1 MVSPNSA
8 ATPLL
13 AVLLLLGANLLI
25 PLAIGIFGKGFFPYK
40 PLLPGLAQY
49 EDHGYGPPAPAPFD
63 RVVFM
68 VVDALRS
75 DFVYVANSGFQ
86 FTQSLIR
93 SGAAVPFTAHA
104 TSPTVTMPR
113 IKAITTGSTPSFLD
127 VVLNV
132 DEGDKSS
139 SLASQDTWLAQMKAK
154 NTGKLVLYGDD
165 TWLKLFPD
173 TFDRADGTSSFFV
186 ADFTEVDNNVTR
198 HVPDELR
205 KTDWSLMV
213 LHYLGLD
220 HIGHKGGP
228 RSPNMVPK
236 QREMDSIVREIFE
249 ALERESH
256 LESTLL
262 VLLGDHGMN
271 DAGNHGASSAGETS
285 PALVFVAPKL
295 RSITADAHIPS
306 PLGERDNFQFYRTVE
321 QSDLAPTLG
330 ALLGFPTPKN
340 NLGAFITAF
349 LPLWSLRRDQVQ
361 ILMHNA
367 HQILHVLEAAFGA
380 EAFAAGAVED
390 CANPSN
396 DVQEIACEWHNI
408 VRTAPRLRTAVDE
421 DNLDLEAYA
430 AWTKRTSNWLRN
442 AQQTMSG
449 MASNYD
455 IPKLGL
461 GLGAAAGAMV
471 LAIGASYGFISRGGA
486 SSSSF
491 GDIFPFAIINITY
504 GIMMFA
510 SSYVEEEHH
519 FWYWSTSAWLAL
531 VGWRSFSSMA
541 SVTGRKPQG
550 LFKATIAVAVAFTA
564 VRLLRGWNQTG
575 QKFAGEPDLVKT
587 FLQPNPL
594 LLWTLVTVT
603 YASIALEL
611 VRGFASVFPPAIVA
625 PAVSVLV
632 LWALSFKLV
641 FTFEDSPELVG
652 SFASA
657 LVELITHL
665 DGGSTGPVTL
675 ITRARIVFVGLAL
688 ATGAAVYG
696 IAVPQ
701 KSGQVKRKPT
711 VQILLPLYTLLAVT
725 QSRTANIPLF
735 LLFGFI
741 YRFLA
746 RQLQQGDQ
754 FTPTDL
760 TTATLLLQFASFFA
774 FGGTNAISSVDLSS
788 AYNGISG
795 FSAAA
800 VGVLI
805 FVSNWAGSIYWA
817 VASVLLLLQLRQN
830 ATDASLSPPSNPWLQ
845 HVGLLTVFAA
855 ASAVAVMAACTALR
869 THLFVWTVFSPKYL
883 YCIAWSLGMHL
894 GVNLG
899 LGGLLYWLG
908 SSSWK

>member
-1 MVSPNSA
+1 MA
-8 ATPLL
+8 ARNAAGTPLL

-49 EDHGYGPPAPAPFD
+49 EDHGFGPPAPAPFD

-113 IKAITTGSTPSFLD
+113 IKAITTGSIPSFLD

-154 NTGKLVLYGDD
+154 QTQQADGADAGGKLVLYGDD

-198 HVPDELR
+198 HVPRELR
-205 KTDWSLMV
+205 QTDWGLMV

-236 QREMDSIVREIFE
+236 QHEMDAIVREIYE
-249 ALERESH
+249 AMETQPH
-256 LESTLL
+256 LANTLL

-285 PALVFVAPKL
+285 PALLFVAPKL
-295 RSITADAHIPS
+295 KTALADPAASFLPC
-306 PLGERDNFQFYRTVE
+306 PLAERDDFQFYHTVE

-330 ALLGFPTPKN
+330 ALLGFPAPKN
-340 NLGAFITAF
+340 NLGAFIPTF
-349 LPLWSLRRDQVQ
+349 LPLWSRRRDQVQ

-367 HQILHVLEAAFGA
+367 HQILRVLEAAFGPEVFA
-380 EAFAAGAVED
+380 EVSITECNG
-390 CANPSN
+390 PQTH
-396 DVQEIACEWHNI
+396 VQEIACAWHDI
-408 VRTAPRLRTAVDE
+408 VRTAPRLEDDDE
-421 DNLDLEAYA
+421 SGGLTDASYDEWA
-430 AWTKRTSNWLRN
+430 TKTIK
-442 AQQTMSG
+442 TMSG
-449 MASNYD
+449 MASNYN
-455 IPKLGL
+455 IPMLCL
-461 GLGAAAGAMV
+461 GLGAAACSMV
-471 LAIGASYGFISRGGA
+471 LAIGATYAFVSRGGG
-486 SSSSF
+486 S
-491 GDIFPFAIINITY
+491 GLGEMTPFALISITY

-519 FWYWSTSAWLAL
+519 FWYWATSAWLA
-531 VGWRSFSSMA
+531 VIGGRSVSLSA
-541 SVTGRKPQG
+541 RRPPKHVVAAVVTV
-550 LFKATIAVAVAFTA
+550 VAAFTA

-587 FLQPNPL
+587 ILQPNPQ
-594 LLWTLVTVT
+594 LLWTFVAAT
-603 YASIALEL
+603 YALIAIEL
-611 VRGFASVFPPAIVA
+611 VQGLVVFPAAVTA
-625 PAVSVLV
+625 PAVFLLV
-632 LWALSFKLV
+632 LSALSFKLV
-641 FTFEDSPELVG
+641 FTYEDSPELVA
-652 SFASA
+652 SFAST
-657 LVELITHL
+657 LVELIERI

-675 ITRARIVFVGLAL
+675 ITRARVVFAGLSV
-688 ATGAAVYG
+688 ATAAAVYS
-696 IAVPQ
+696 IVV
-701 KSGQVKRKPT
+701 SKRQGNTINRPAT
-711 VQILLPLYTLLAVT
+711 NVLLPLYALLAVT
-725 QSRTANIPLF
+725 QSRTTNIPLF
-735 LLFGFI
+735 LLFGVI

-746 RQLQQGDQ
+746 AQQQ
-754 FTPTDL
+754 HLAPTEI
-760 TTATLLLQFASFFA
+760 TTAALLLQFASFFA

-795 FSAAA
+795 FSAGA

-817 VASVLLLLQLRQN
+817 VASVLLLTTR
-830 ATDASLSPPSNPWLQ
+830 SSSSPPSCPWLQ
-845 HVGLLTVFAA
+845 HASLLTVFAA

-894 GVNLG
+894 GINLG

-908 SSSWK
+908 TSS